1 MLISSILFTIV
12 LFLFIL
18 VMEFGPNPFKDN
30 ESLFIQVLAQKVIVT
45 SILIY
50 FFFQIRETISIQE

>member
-1 MLISSILFTIV
+1 
-12 LFLFIL
+12 
-18 VMEFGPNPFKDN
+18 MEFGPNPFKDN